1 MITRKEFGG
10 SITMNGYQKP
20 MALKFVLPVLCG
32 TLLLAAPAHAKG
44 VCQTPDAQAF
54 VATQV
59 DAARIAQ
66 DAREAEQDAQE
77 SAKEAEQS
85 RQETMADLYN
95 EGREELDD
103 AHYSEAASKFTNLV
117 KMKGPQT
124 DAALYWLAYAESRQ
138 GKRDTALSVIADLKK
153 NYPQS
158 HWRKD
163 AEALEIEVRQNSG
176 RPVDPGTQKDDD
188 LKILALQGL
197 MNNDPA
203 KGMQALEQ
211 YLNGS
216 ASPKEKKK
224 ALFLLVQ
231 HGSPQSQDMLEKIA
245 RGNSNPELQRDAVQY
260 LGMTGKSSGKQ
271 LSEIY
276 NSTSDL
282 EVKRSVIRAYLMSG
296 DREGLLAI
304 AKKETNESLKHEA
317 IRTLGMMGDQ
327 ADLQNLYQTETST
340 DTKKELLQALFLSG
354 DSQRLSQLALSEK
367 NPDLRKA
374 AIRNLGLMGAKDPSL
389 QTIYAKE
396 TDPEVKEEIIN
407 AYFLGGNASA
417 LVAIAKSEKD
427 PDLKKAAVSKLSL
440 MNSKEGNE
448 YLMELLK

>member
-1 MITRKEFGG
+1 
-10 SITMNGYQKP
+10 MNEYQKP
-20 MALKFVLPVLCG
+20 MALAFAVPLLCG
-32 TLLLAAPAHAKG
+32 ALLLAAPVHAAR
-44 VCQTPDAQAF
+44 VWQSPSVQQF
-54 VATQV
+54 VAAQV
-59 DAARIAQ
+59 DAARAAQ
-66 DAREAEQDAQE
+66 DARAAEQDAQDAQE
-77 SAKEAEQS
+77 SAKEAEQD
-85 RQETMADLYN
+85 RQEMMQDLYN
-95 EGREELDD
+95 DGREALDD
-103 AHYSEAASKFTNLV
+103 ARYAEAASKFTDLV

-138 GKRDTALSVIADLKK
+138 GKRDTALSIIADLKK

-158 HWRKD
+158 RWRKD
-163 AEALEIEVRQNSG
+163 AEALEIEVRQNTG
-176 RPVDPGTQKDDD
+176 RPVDPSSQKDDD

-245 RGNSNPELQRDAVQY
+245 RGNSNPDLQRDAVQY
-260 LGMTGKSSGKQ
+260 LGMTGASAGKQ

-276 NSTSDL
+276 NSSSDL
-282 EVKRSVIRAYLMSG
+282 DVKRAVLRAYPMSG
-296 DREGLLAI
+296 DREDLFAL

-327 ADLQNLYQTETST
+327 ADLQNLYQAETST
-340 DTKKELLQALFLSG
+340 ETKKEILQALFLSG

-367 NPDLRKA
+367 NPELRKA
-374 AIRNLGLMGAKDPSL
+374 AIRNLGLMGAKDPAL

-396 TDPEVKEEIIN
+396 TDREVKEEILN

-427 PDLKKAAVSKLSL
+427 PELKKAAVSKLSL

>member
-1 MITRKEFGG
+1 
-10 SITMNGYQKP
+10 MNEYEKP
-20 MALKFVLPVLCG
+20 MALRFAVSLLCG
-32 TLLLAAPAHAKG
+32 TLLLAHPAHAKR
-44 VCQTPDAQAF
+44 VRQTADVQQFVPAQ
-54 VATQV
+54 VA
-59 DAARIAQ
+59 AARAVQ
-66 DAREAEQDAQE
+66 DAREAEQDPQNAKE
-77 SAKEAEQS
+77 NAKEAEQD
-85 RQETMADLYN
+85 RQEMMADLYN
-95 EGREELDD
+95 DGREALDD
-103 AHYSEAASKFTNLV
+103 AHYAEAATKFADLV
-117 KMKGPQT
+117 KMKGSQT

-138 GKRDTALSVIADLKK
+138 GKRDTALSIIADLKK

-163 AEALEIEVRQNSG
+163 AEALEIEVRQNTG
-176 RPVDPGTQKDDD
+176 RPVDPSSQKDDD

-197 MNNDPA
+197 MNNDPT

-271 LSEIY
+271 LNEIY

-282 EVKRSVIRAYLMSG
+282 DVKRSVIRAYLMSG
-296 DREGLLAI
+296 DREDLLVLT
-304 AKKETNESLKHEA
+304 KKETNESLKHEA

-327 ADLQNLYQTETST
+327 ADLQNLYQSETATE
-340 DTKKELLQALFLSG
+340 TKKEILQALFLSG

-367 NPDLRKA
+367 NPELRKA
-374 AIRNLGLMGAKDPSL
+374 AIRSLGMMGAKDPSL

-396 TDPEVKEEIIN
+396 TDREVKEEIIN

-427 PDLKKAAVSKLSL
+427 PELKKAAVSKLSL